1 MFESFDA
8 RCVLGVVKFPILL
21 QLWQDY
27 CSIKGDMQF
36 VNRSGERIIL
46 EKKKQLFIFKRT
58 VY

>member
-8 RCVLGVVKFPILL
+8 RRVFGVVQFSILL

-27 CSIKGDMQF
+27 CSFKGDMQF

-46 EKKKQLFIFKRT
+46 VKNNLFLNL
-58 VY
+58 